1 MLSHELKYLS
11 TIHKVGYFVISLPDM
26 DDIILQDIV
35 YNGIELEILSP
46 DMIEYEHTSDQ
57 LDKIKYL
64 VDV

>member
-1 MLSHELKYLS
+1 MLYHSINL
-11 TIHKVGYFVISLPDM
+11 TDM

-57 LDKIKYL
+57 LDEIKYL